1 MGLGSLLLLSQTLY
15 AREDA
20 GTQRYNV
27 GTDTPKLWSAFMPK
41 IRFLPALEFGDSWAT
56 PTCSGRKANV
66 PSTLKQGGSWEST
79 ENECSTPS
87 SITRM
92 IFKSHF
98 ERTDETSRS
107 CRCFTRH
114 LTIRSRKHNF
124 ARTVSNHNRAGTAR
138 LWFDRQRSLDA
149 LRWGLI
155 PILGEGSKDRLPNH
169 QCAS

>member
-1 MGLGSLLLLSQTLY
+1 MRCAARMGLGSLLLLSQTLY

-124 ARTVSNHNRAGTAR
+124 ARTVSTAIAR
-138 LWFDRQRSLDA
+138 RPAVGINSALGQRS
-149 LRWGLI
+149 
-155 PILGEGSKDRLPNH
+155 
-169 QCAS
+169 